1 MQLFVKFGVCLCD
14 RYVVDDQGCSKT
26 ISTSGNLA
34 NSHHLTTSP
43 IESAA
48 LPGLSPTLA
57 SSIASVHA
65 GKMRGKFRD
74 GLRDGEGGALCCSQT
89 LSRFQILHRDQHG
102 GLRFIPGTTGSTVS

>member
-1 MQLFVKFGVCLCD
+1 VVQ
-14 RYVVDDQGCSKT
+14 YVVDDQGCSKA

-48 LPGLSPTLA
+48 FPGLSPTLA

-65 GKMRGKFRD
+65 DKVRGKFRG
-74 GLRDGEGGALCCSQT
+74 GLCDGEGGALCSDQT
-89 LSRFQILHRDQHG
+89 FSRFKILHRDQHDG
-102 GLRFIPGTTGSTVS
+102 PRFIPGTTGSTVS